1 MPNSLR
7 SRLGAIFPA
16 PAPPARDE
24 ADSAPAREPIL
35 IVGDDQSWTNEC
47 AFALR
52 ALGYDPIVAH
62 DGDEAVELSHS
73 HPVEIAIVDHHMPGR
88 DGIALSCE
96 LRQAAEARGRKLH
109 FIMATGH
116 ATKAIAI
123 DAMRAS
129 AADILEKPIR
139 PAELRQTL
147 QRIRGLSDDPAD
159 RARLLDTM
167 AGLRSDLA
175 RLAQL
180 IDNSEQAPDATSH
193 ACGPVPPPADGSAT
207 APALAACIR
216 DLLKREARRRG
227 IGGGDVFGDPA
238 WEMLL
243 DLMLANIQDRRVSV
257 SSACIASGAP
267 MSTALRL
274 VGRLVDEGVLHKIP
288 DATDRRRHFL
298 VINPCFE
305 EPLREYLLEQ
315 APRTDTAKN

>member
-16 PAPPARDE
+16 AAPPAPDG
-24 ADSAPAREPIL
+24 ADPAPAREPIL
-35 IVGDDQSWTNEC
+35 VVGDDQSWANEC

-52 ALGYDPIVAH
+52 ALGYDPIMAH
-62 DGDEAVELSHS
+62 DGAEAVELSHS
-73 HPVEIAIVDHHMPGR
+73 HPVEIAIVDHHMP
-88 DGIALSCE
+88 DGITLSYE
-96 LRQAAEARGRKLH
+96 LRQATEARGRKLH

-116 ATKAIAI
+116 ATKDIAI

-139 PAELRQTL
+139 PAELRQAL
-147 QRIRGLSDDPAD
+147 QRIRGLSDEPAV
-159 RARLLDTM
+159 RAKLLDTM

-180 IDNSEQAPDATSH
+180 IDNPEQTPEAASH
-193 ACGPVPPPADGSAT
+193 ACGPVPPLPAEGSAA

-216 DLLKREARRRG
+216 DLLKKEAKRRA
-227 IGGGDVFGDPA
+227 IGSGDVFGDPA

-315 APRTDTAKN
+315 ARRTDTAKN

>member
-16 PAPPARDE
+16 AAPPAQE
-24 ADSAPAREPIL
+24 GADPAPTREPIL
-35 IVGDDQSWTNEC
+35 VVGDDQSWANEC

-52 ALGYDPIVAH
+52 ALGYDPIMAH
-62 DGDEAVELSHS
+62 DGAEAVELSHS
-73 HPVEIAIVDHHMPGR
+73 QPVEIAIVDHHMPGR
-88 DGIALSCE
+88 DGITLSYE

-116 ATKAIAI
+116 ATKDIAI

-139 PAELRQTL
+139 PAELRQAL
-147 QRIRGLSDDPAD
+147 QRIRGLSDEPAV
-159 RARLLDTM
+159 RATLLDTM

-180 IDNSEQAPDATSH
+180 IDNPEQTPDTTSH
-193 ACGPVPPPADGSAT
+193 ARGPVPLPGEGSAAT
-207 APALAACIR
+207 PALAACIR
-216 DLLKREARRRG
+216 DLLKKETKRRS

-315 APRTDTAKN
+315 ARRTDTAKS